1 MIVKE
6 IGFPVIHNFPGD
18 IREFTPALFKYLNK
32 FEHLNLFLEKG
43 YGERLGFTRE
53 DYIKENSRIKF
64 VPLDEVY
71 KKDMLVSIK
80 NPDLENL
87 EKLKENSSLF
97 TMIHYDTRPKMVQLI
112 KRKGIKSFSMDSV
125 VDDYG
130 LRMFVDYYGTAYGGC
145 EIAFDVLKETMPDFY
160 SKDREP
166 LIVSILGAGGVAQGC
181 IKSVEVLGDRE
192 FLGKG
197 IPGVIGQALTRTI
210 TNDEK
215 ILKEILKK
223 TNILID
229 ATKRPDYS
237 KHIIRNE
244 ILGYLPENAVILDLS
259 ADRYDTSVDPP
270 LVRALEGTVRGTPA
284 HKIIYPDDELY
295 DELPDFVDKTNR
307 RITVSC
313 DAWPSV
319 NPKKSLAYY
328 ENMIR
333 DYFNVLLTKDLD
345 DIREDSDNIFERA
358 LYRSTIEY
366 FEKVNK

>member
-18 IREFTPALFKYLNK
+18 IREFTPSLFKYLNK
-32 FEHLNLFLEKG
+32 FEELNLFLEEG
-43 YGERLGFTRE
+43 YGERLGFTKE
-53 DYIKENSRIKF
+53 DYIKENPRIKF
-64 VPLDEVY
+64 VPSDEVY

-87 EKLKENSSLF
+87 EKLRENSSLF
-97 TMIHYDTRPKMVQLI
+97 TMIHYDTHPKTVELI
-112 KRKGIKSFSMDSV
+112 KRKRIKSFSMDSI

-130 LRMFVDYYGTAYGGC
+130 ARMFVDYFRTAFNGC
-145 EIAFDVLKETMPDFY
+145 EIAFNVLKELMPDFY
-160 SKDREP
+160 SNSREP
-166 LIVSILGAGGVAQGC
+166 LMVTILGAGGVAQGC
-181 IKSVEVLGDRE
+181 IKSVEVLADRE

-197 IPGVIGQALTRTI
+197 IPGAIAQVVTRTI
-210 TNDEK
+210 TDNES
-215 ILKEILKK
+215 ILKEIFKK
-223 TNILID
+223 TNILVD

-237 KHIIRNE
+237 KQIIRNE

-270 LVRALEGTVRGTPA
+270 LVRALEGTVKGSPN
-284 HKIIYPDDELY
+284 HMVIYPDDELY
-295 DELPDFVDKTNR
+295 DELPDFIDKRNR
-307 RITVSC
+307 RVTVSC

-319 NPKKSLAYY
+319 NPRESLEYY
-328 ENMIR
+328 ENMIK

-345 DIREDSDNIFERA
+345 EISEESDNIFERA

-366 FEKVNK
+366 FIKIHQ